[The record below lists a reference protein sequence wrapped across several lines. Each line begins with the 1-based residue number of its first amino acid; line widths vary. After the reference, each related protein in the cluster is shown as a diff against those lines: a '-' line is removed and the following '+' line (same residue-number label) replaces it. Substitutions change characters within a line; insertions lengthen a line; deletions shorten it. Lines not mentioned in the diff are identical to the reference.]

1 MHDEE
6 IVEEFRERDST
17 VEVDDDS
24 DDDDSEERP
33 QKPTRA
39 QITEAINTL
48 SSYSL
53 FAADGADEI
62 RRNMSQIAYI
72 IEKNI
77 RKSQRQLAIDSFL
90 G

>member
-1 MHDEE
+1 M
-6 IVEEFRERDST
+6 
-17 VEVDDDS
+17 EVDDDS

-39 QITEAINTL
+39 QITEAINKF

-62 RRNMSQIAYI
+62 RRNMNQIAL

-77 RKSQRQLAIDSFL
+77 RKSPRQLAIDSFL